1 MEKIPNEARFD
12 LELNEEINYV
22 GNKDVIL
29 SNIYVPGINTG
40 RFMRSFPSGL
50 TDVYFYNKKNGKD
63 ICFYSRVT
71 LKK

>member
-1 MEKIPNEARFD
+1 MEKLPNEARFD
-12 LELNEEINYV
+12 LELNEEFNYV

-29 SNIYVPGINTG
+29 YNTYVPCRNIG
-40 RFMRSFPSGL
+40 RFVRSFPNGF
-50 TDVYFYNKKNGKD
+50 TDVYFYNRINGKD

>member
-1 MEKIPNEARFD
+1 MEKLPDEVRFD
-12 LELNEEINYV
+12 LELNEEFNYV

-29 SNIYVPGINTG
+29 CNTYVPGRNIG
-40 RFMRSFPSGL
+40 RFMRSFPNGF
-50 TDVYFYNKKNGKD
+50 TDVYFYNRINGKD

>member
-1 MEKIPNEARFD
+1 MKKLPIEARFD
-12 LELNEEINYV
+12 LELNEEFDYV

-29 SNIYVPGINTG
+29 YNTYMPGRNIG
-40 RFMRSFPSGL
+40 RFIHSFPDGF
-50 TDVYFYNKKNGKD
+50 TAVYFYNRINGKD